1 MNFKPGDLVSV
12 DTNGKESQTGII
24 ISEGHPVSIY
34 VEDRPIRSISA
45 MSYGVILNGVR
56 RSIYDYEI
64 LEIMNSGQCNV

>member
-12 DTNGKESQTGII
+12 DTNGKESQAGII
-24 ISEGHPVSIY
+24 ISDGHPVSIY

-45 MSYGVILNGVR
+45 MRYGVILNGVR